1 MEKVKKHG
9 WINIYKNIHNDDIE
23 CSGVYDS
30 KKEGIDDK
38 DYYSS
43 EWPYNE
49 YVTTIPIEWEETD
62 LD

>member
-1 MEKVKKHG
+1 MTV
-9 WINIYKNIHNDDIE
+9 
-23 CSGVYDS
+23 

-38 DYYSS
+38 DYYGS

>member
-30 KKEGIDDK
+30 KKRRHRR
-38 DYYSS
+38 
-43 EWPYNE
+43 
-49 YVTTIPIEWEETD
+49 
-62 LD
+62 